1 MKEFR
6 QLSKSDLRSLCI
18 RQNWYTCGNNEEYS
32 NMLNKANKGNITTND
47 IVAIAKDIKEHSN
60 TNHDITS
67 ICFEIAKICY
77 SLFEEEV

>member
-18 RQNWYTCGNNEEYS
+18 RQNWYTLGNNEEY
-32 NMLNKANKGNITTND
+32 NKMFGMTEKANLTTED
-47 IVAIAKDIKEHSN
+47 IVEIATDIKEHSN

-67 ICFEIAKICY
+67 ICFEIARICY